1 MAEQEAY
8 LALRI
13 ILYILAA
20 VSIWY
25 SYMIFSVHSG
35 SPFYLVWTALG
46 VLLVLTGVALRAGLF
61 KKLPVWLNIGLA
73 SLAGIAF
80 IVMTVLLV
88 IIVSYSRNDPKKGL
102 DYIIVLGSQVR
113 PDGPSKVLKYR
124 LDTAV
129 EYLKENPG
137 TVCIVSGGKGTNELD
152 SEAAVMK
159 QYLVSAGIDTA
170 RIIMEDRSTTT
181 NENIKFSREFLPD
194 GASVGLITNDFHL
207 YRAVYLCKKQGL
219 EDVSPIRADSDVFYR
234 PNNYLREI
242 FAFIKD
248 SVFS

>member
-1 MAEQEAY
+1 MV
-8 LALRI
+8 LRI

-20 VSIWY
+20 VSLWY
-25 SYMIFSVHSG
+25 SYMIYSVHSG
-35 SPFYLVWTALG
+35 SPFFLVWTALG
-46 VLLVLTGVALRAGLF
+46 VVLVLIGIALRVGLF
-61 KKLPVWLNIGLA
+61 KKLPVWLNICLA
-73 SLAGIAF
+73 SVVGIAV
-80 IVMTVLLV
+80 IVTAVLLV

-129 EYLKENPG
+129 EYLRENTD

-159 QYLVSAGIDTA
+159 AYLVAAGIDTG
-170 RIIMEDRSTTT
+170 RIIVEDRSTTT
-181 NENIKFSREFLPD
+181 NENIKFSKVFLKD
-194 GASVGLITNDFHL
+194 GASIGLITNDFHL
-207 YRAVYLCKKQGL
+207 YRAVYLCKEQGL

-234 PNNYLREI
+234 PNNYLREV

-248 SVFS
+248 SMFS

>member
-1 MAEQEAY
+1 MV
-8 LALRI
+8 LRI

-25 SYMIFSVHSG
+25 SYMIYSVHSG

-46 VLLVLTGVALRAGLF
+46 VVLVILGIALRAGLF

-73 SLAGIAF
+73 SIAGIAI
-80 IVMTVLLV
+80 IVIAVLLV
-88 IIVSYSRNDPKKGL
+88 IIVSYSRNEPKKGL

-113 PDGPSKVLKYR
+113 PDGPSRVLKYR

-129 EYLKENPG
+129 EYLKDNTD

-159 QYLVSAGIDTA
+159 EYLVSAGVDTG
-170 RIIMEDRSTTT
+170 RIIVEDRSTTT
-181 NENIKFSREFLPD
+181 NENIKFSKEFLTE
-194 GASVGLITNDFHL
+194 GASIGLITNDVHL
-207 YRAVYLCKKQGL
+207 YRAIYLCKEQGL
-219 EDVSPIRADSDVFYR
+219 EDVSPIRAGSDVFYR
-234 PNNYLREI
+234 PNNYLREV